1 MLYLLK
7 NKDDITTIFTLAIP
21 VIMENILQ
29 AFIGTVDIYFAGSI
43 NDNAIA
49 AIGVTN
55 LVINLFIVFFTA
67 ISMGTSAIVA
77 RNFGKGEMDKVK
89 EAVIESVFL
98 GIIISLVVG
107 IINIIFYKQIL
118 KACGASNEILQL
130 AIPYYVIVSVP
141 IIFLCLSLILS
152 SCLRSTKDTKT
163 PMIATALANILN
175 IILNIVFIVRNI
187 ICELL

>member
-55 LVINLFIVFFTA
+55 LVINLYLTCLQLLVWEQVLLLLEIL
-67 ISMGTSAIVA
+67 
-77 RNFGKGEMDKVK
+77 EKVK
-89 EAVIESVFL
+89 WIRL
-98 GIIISLVVG
+98 K
-107 IINIIFYKQIL
+107 KQL
-118 KACGASNEILQL
+118 
-130 AIPYYVIVSVP
+130 
-141 IIFLCLSLILS
+141 
-152 SCLRSTKDTKT
+152 
-163 PMIATALANILN
+163 
-175 IILNIVFIVRNI
+175 
-187 ICELL
+187 

>member
-43 NDNAIA
+43 NDNDIA

-89 EAVIESVFL
+89 EAVIEF
-98 GIIISLVVG
+98 
-107 IINIIFYKQIL
+107 
-118 KACGASNEILQL
+118 
-130 AIPYYVIVSVP
+130 
-141 IIFLCLSLILS
+141 
-152 SCLRSTKDTKT
+152 
-163 PMIATALANILN
+163 
-175 IILNIVFIVRNI
+175 
-187 ICELL
+187 

>member
-21 VIMENILQ
+21 VIMENILH

-55 LVINLFIVFFTA
+55 LVINLFIV
-67 ISMGTSAIVA
+67 
-77 RNFGKGEMDKVK
+77 
-89 EAVIESVFL
+89 
-98 GIIISLVVG
+98 
-107 IINIIFYKQIL
+107 
-118 KACGASNEILQL
+118 
-130 AIPYYVIVSVP
+130 
-141 IIFLCLSLILS
+141 
-152 SCLRSTKDTKT
+152 
-163 PMIATALANILN
+163 
-175 IILNIVFIVRNI
+175 RNI